1 MLIKTKEIENEYIKL
16 YDLKNKKIGI
26 PIFQR
31 FYAWRET
38 QTKQLLEDIINAI
51 GNDKQLY
58 LLDFIYYLDGE
69 RVMLAD
75 GQQRIVTLNILLKVI
90 NDIIEQDGLSIEKA
104 ELFNITYDIVNNDDK
119 YQKTFNNNFVVAPFK
134 KVYLHLFDFIREH
147 IDKIEEIKNIIT
159 ERVFIYFKKC
169 SNVDDAFQVFQQI
182 NTGGKPLTKDEIIKT
197 AIDQY
202 SIIYDTKI
210 DTLKIKTIRQ
220 DLISY
225 YKYIEN
231 NYNVNFDNMAIMSF
245 LNKYVTKD
253 KESFKNFKEAIDL
266 LDKLSTNPIINI
278 IRYINRPSLYDIIN
292 VMAMKSI
299 DLNTNKEYINKVILP
314 LCLASI
320 TLTFNGGNPVNMK
333 YLATDLI
340 KKIKSD
346 EGPDALQLHIATF
359 IDKNSQAFKMKLVD
373 FTNSLSGEPDFNYQ
387 NIKKALLI
395 MDVMHKNTAGQ
406 LNVDSINLEHIYPQ
420 KPETTWAT
428 KGWPTNH
435 EEQQV
440 MVNNIGNYLLLNE
453 EVNKRIKN
461 KYIIDKIPEYNKIIP
476 NDLMLQ
482 TPINTVDFEAF
493 ENRKFDYIT
502 ERQADIAKKIRK
514 DLPFGEKLIEQ

>member
-1 MLIKTKEIENEYIKL
+1 MLIRSKEIENEYIKL
-16 YDLKNKKIGI
+16 YDLKDKKIGI

-31 FYAWRET
+31 FYAWKEN
-38 QTKQLLEDIINAI
+38 QTKQLLEDIINAV

-58 LLDFIYYLDGE
+58 LLDLIYYLDDDK
-69 RVMLAD
+69 VMLAD
-75 GQQRIVTLNILLKVI
+75 GQQRIVTINLLLKVI
-90 NDIIEQDGLSIEKA
+90 NDVIAQDNLQVDQVK
-104 ELFNITYDIVNNDDK
+104 LFDISYDIVNNDDK
-119 YQKTFNNNFVVAPFK
+119 YKKTFENDFVVAPFK
-134 KVYLHLFDFIREH
+134 KVYLHLYEFIRTN
-147 IDKIEEIKNIIT
+147 IENIAEIKKIIT
-159 ERVFIYFKKC
+159 DRIFIYFKKC

-202 SIIYDTKI
+202 SIIYDIKI
-210 DTLKIKTIRQ
+210 DTLKIKTVRQ

-231 NYNVNFDNMAIMSF
+231 NYNANFDNMAIMSF

-253 KESFKNFKEAIDL
+253 KESFRKFKESIDL
-266 LDKLSTNPIINI
+266 LDRLNGNPITSI
-278 IRYINRPSLYDIIN
+278 IRYINRPSLYDIVN

-299 DLNTNKEYINKVILP
+299 DLNTNKEYVNKVILP

-333 YLATDLI
+333 YLANDLI
-340 KKIKSD
+340 KKIKNE
-346 EGPDALQLHIATF
+346 EGPDELQLHIATF
-359 IDKNSQAFKMKLVD
+359 IDKNAQAFKMNLID
-373 FTNSLSGEPDFNYQ
+373 FTNALSGEPDFNYQ

-428 KGWPTNH
+428 KGWPTSH

-440 MVNNIGNYLLLNE
+440 IINNIGNYLLLNE
-453 EVNKRIKN
+453 EVNKKVKN
-461 KYIIDKIPEYNKIIP
+461 KYITDKVPEYSKIIP

-482 TPINTVDFEAF
+482 TPINTVDFDEF

-502 ERQADIAKKIRK
+502 ERQTYIAKRIRK